1 MHNLFLYMAIMSPF
15 GVRKEKNNDET
26 GMRREG
32 GRGSEDCKATVWTEG
47 DTERGGGLR
56 IGKHLETL
64 SSI

>member
-15 GVRKEKNNDET
+15 GVRKVKNNDAT

-32 GRGSEDCKATVWTEG
+32 GRGGEDCKATVWTG
-47 DTERGGGLR
+47 KVIQRGRGLR